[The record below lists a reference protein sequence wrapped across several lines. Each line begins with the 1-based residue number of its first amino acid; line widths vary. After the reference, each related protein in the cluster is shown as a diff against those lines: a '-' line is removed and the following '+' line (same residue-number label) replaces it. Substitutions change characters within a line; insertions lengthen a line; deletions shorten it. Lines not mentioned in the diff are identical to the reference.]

1 MKMKKTLQLSL
12 PTLVSVAATRGMLG
26 LGAGLLLAP
35 KIGRKRRRVMGLALL
50 GVGLASTLPIAARV
64 FAPKAGPVP
73 VPAPTPT
80 AAGTAANGASAP
92 PAKAS
97 TRAADDPGELAS
109 RALQSAKAYVAAQR
123 YDIAR
128 EKLQKII
135 QAYPNTA
142 AAAEAQA
149 QLDQIKDK

>member
-73 VPAPTPT
+73 VPA
-80 AAGTAANGASAP
+80 AP
-92 PAKAS
+92 PLEPDQDS
-97 TRAADDPGELAS
+97 S
-109 RALQSAKAYVAAQR
+109 VAYDLR
-123 YDIAR
+123 
-128 EKLQKII
+128 
-135 QAYPNTA
+135 T
-142 AAAEAQA
+142 
-149 QLDQIKDK
+149 